1 MAPPGPVAATV
12 MFPGMLVS
20 AGMTLS
26 TTVTLK
32 VWAGLVLPEL
42 SDAVQLTVVVP
53 SGNVLPDGGEQLTV
67 GLESTL
73 SLAVGF
79 DQLATAPLG
88 PVAAIVI
95 SPGMPLS
102 DGGVVSCT
110 VTLKLAE
117 LLLPCESAAVQLT
130 VVVPS
135 GKAKPLAGLLVMLVT
150 AQLSVAVGAVHVA
163 V

>member
-135 GKAKPLAGLLVMLVT
+135 GKVAPEAGLQDGVT
-150 AQLSVAVGAVHVA
+150 LPSTRSEALAE
-163 V
+163 